1 MSCFPDMLFD
11 KQSDPARRAY
21 LYTYDGFSL
30 SFFEYYVP
38 YPTAVVFVSKEHVSK
53 LHPLFRKKQAE
64 KVTQFEQRISEGK
77 NIGHD
82 AIIVTLKDLVE
93 NVGKENLIC
102 WLKQSRI
109 DSDIFFDLIENGQIK
124 INQ

>member
-1 MSCFPDMLFD
+1 
-11 KQSDPARRAY
+11 
-21 LYTYDGFSL
+21 
-30 SFFEYYVP
+30 
-38 YPTAVVFVSKEHVSK
+38 VSK